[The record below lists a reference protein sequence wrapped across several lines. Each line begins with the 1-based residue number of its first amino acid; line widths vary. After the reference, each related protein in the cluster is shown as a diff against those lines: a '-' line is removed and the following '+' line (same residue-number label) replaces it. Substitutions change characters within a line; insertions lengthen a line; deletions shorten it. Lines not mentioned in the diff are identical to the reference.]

1 MLICR
6 LCHAS
11 GLIDGSQNAV
21 WPLALEVTSLL
32 KVYVNWDA
40 SFQVLQVLSR
50 PTNRR

>member
-1 MLICR
+1 MLIGG

-32 KVYVNWDA
+32 KAYINCDA

-50 PTNRR
+50 PTHRR